1 MEQKGRTREEIDGLT
16 KLSVSEIHNFYFNN
30 DVHYG
35 DLDANEVEKSID
47 ANEKLFGLNEVNVVV
62 PSIFQILYKEVLSP
76 FHIFQVFSISLW
88 FSFEYELYAGAIL
101 AITVLSIIILV
112 YSIRSG
118 LSFV

>member
-1 MEQKGRTREEIDGLT
+1 MK
-16 KLSVSEIHNFYFNN
+16 
-30 DVHYG
+30 
-35 DLDANEVEKSID
+35 
-47 ANEKLFGLNEVNVVV
+47 VVV

-118 LSFV
+118 LSETTFYSTTWLARPDQVEVWFTDGL

>member
-1 MEQKGRTREEIDGLT
+1 VK
-16 KLSVSEIHNFYFNN
+16 
-30 DVHYG
+30 
-35 DLDANEVEKSID
+35 
-47 ANEKLFGLNEVNVVV
+47 VVV

-118 LSFV
+118 LSETSSYFITWLARPDKDHGQSIKYSAHGIILRVGKIEKNGERR

>member
-1 MEQKGRTREEIDGLT
+1 M
-16 KLSVSEIHNFYFNN
+16 
-30 DVHYG
+30 
-35 DLDANEVEKSID
+35 NEVK
-47 ANEKLFGLNEVNVVV
+47 VVV

-118 LSFV
+118 LSEKTTYFITWLTRPDKVEVLTTDSL

>member
-1 MEQKGRTREEIDGLT
+1 M
-16 KLSVSEIHNFYFNN
+16 
-30 DVHYG
+30 
-35 DLDANEVEKSID
+35 NEVK
-47 ANEKLFGLNEVNVVV
+47 VVV

-118 LSFV
+118 LSETTFYSTTWLASLVHRQSINYSAHDIIFRVGEIGKNGERR

>member
-1 MEQKGRTREEIDGLT
+1 MK
-16 KLSVSEIHNFYFNN
+16 
-30 DVHYG
+30 
-35 DLDANEVEKSID
+35 
-47 ANEKLFGLNEVNVVV
+47 VVV

-118 LSFV
+118 LSETSSYFITWLARDSGLAARPDKDHGQSIKYSAHGIILRVGKIGKNGERR

>member
-1 MEQKGRTREEIDGLT
+1 M
-16 KLSVSEIHNFYFNN
+16 
-30 DVHYG
+30 
-35 DLDANEVEKSID
+35 NEVK
-47 ANEKLFGLNEVNVVV
+47 VVV
-62 PSIFQILYKEVLSP
+62 PSIFQILHKEVLSP

-118 LSFV
+118 LSEKTFYFITGLARPDKVWITDSL